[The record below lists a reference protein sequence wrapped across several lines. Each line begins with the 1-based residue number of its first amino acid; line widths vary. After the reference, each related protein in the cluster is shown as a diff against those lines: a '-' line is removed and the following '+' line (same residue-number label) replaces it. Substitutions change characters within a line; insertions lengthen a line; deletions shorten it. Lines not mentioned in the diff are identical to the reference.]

1 MGTFDTA
8 EWKAIRQAELKS
20 CKPQNM
26 ALLNSGGS
34 SNGFGVWGDPMS
46 SHRATRAPCFIT
58 RPPAASTISLTI
70 YAGPGLSPPLSCLRA
85 MLSRFLVPKAR
96 PQQGRRNSP
105 EGRGVA
111 FFEERKKCHTEL
123 PEI

>member
-1 MGTFDTA
+1 M
-8 EWKAIRQAELKS
+8 Q
-20 CKPQNM
+20 
-26 ALLNSGGS
+26 
-34 SNGFGVWGDPMS
+34 
-46 SHRATRAPCFIT
+46 
-58 RPPAASTISLTI
+58 PAASTIQLMI

-85 MLSRFLVPKAR
+85 MLSRIFGAEGTPPAG
-96 PQQGRRNSP
+96 PSETPP